1 MSRGPARDVLLFKRC
16 RNPLP
21 GVQAR
26 LAGFLLGEISSQA
39 ELMAPDK
46 EERGREEWREVESE
60 LRGGGKRRRGA
71 KGCMGGSL
79 VRMYL
84 CSG

>member
-1 MSRGPARDVLLFKRC
+1 MSCGPTRDVLLFKRC

-21 GVQAR
+21 GVEAR

-46 EERGREEWREVESE
+46 EERGREELREVESG
-60 LRGGGKRRRGA
+60 LQAGGKRQRGS
-71 KGCMGGSL
+71 KGLHGRNPS
-79 VRMYL
+79 
-84 CSG
+84 